1 MITVDEVL
9 FAGKP
14 EEGLRRDAWQI
25 LMSALE
31 AVDPERAIS
40 RYLRREGHSLAVGE
54 KEYDL
59 RKIRRILVVGAGKA
73 TARMARAVETLLGD
87 RVEDGVVVVK
97 RGYTEALERIQLIE
111 AGHPLPDE
119 AGVAGAEAV
128 LRILDQAREE
138 DLVLCL
144 ISGGGSALLPAPA
157 EGLTLEDKVRVTD
170 LLLRAGATIQELN
183 TVRKHL
189 SRLKGG
195 QLARAASPAQVVSL
209 ILSDVIGSPLDVIA
223 SGPTVPDPT
232 TYADALRIVERYGL
246 EDRVPPEVL
255 RHLRKGVDGE
265 IPETPKPG
273 DPVFQRVYNC
283 VVGSNELATL
293 AAAEEA
299 SRLGYHPLVLS
310 TFVEGEA
317 REVGKVLG
325 AIAKGVLLTG
335 RPLERPACILAGGE
349 TTVTVRGQG
358 RGGRNQEVA
367 LGAALIIAGL
377 PNLLV
382 ASFATDGTD
391 GPTDAAGAF
400 VEGTTI
406 ERALS
411 LGLDPHRHLA
421 NNDAYPFFAA
431 LSDLIL
437 TGPTNTNVNDLM
449 LVLVGP
455 SPRALQQNPNASP
468 RPTGA

>member
-1 MITVDEVL
+1 MITVDEAL

-14 EEGLRRDAWQI
+14 EEGLRRDAWRI
-25 LMSALE
+25 LASALE
-31 AVDPERAIS
+31 AVDPERAIY
-40 RYLRREGHSLAVGE
+40 RYLRREGDSLVIGE
-54 KEYDL
+54 KTYNL
-59 RKIRRILVVGAGKA
+59 RKIRRICIVGAGKA
-73 TARMARAVETLLGD
+73 TARMAKAMETILGD
-87 RVEDGVVVVK
+87 RIEEGVVVVK
-97 RGYTEALERIQLIE
+97 RGYTEVLERIQLVE

-119 AGVAGAEAV
+119 SGVKGAEAV
-128 LRILDQAREE
+128 LGILQKTGEE
-138 DLVLCL
+138 DLVICL

-195 QLARAASPAQVVSL
+195 QLARAAAPAQVVSL
-209 ILSDVIGSPLDVIA
+209 ILSDVIGNPLDVIA

-232 TYADALRIVERYGL
+232 TYEDALRIVERYGL
-246 EDRVPPEVL
+246 EDKVPPGVL
-255 RHLRKGVDGE
+255 QHLKKGQAGE
-265 IPETPKPG
+265 IPETPKPK
-273 DPVFQRVYNC
+273 DPLFQRVQNLI
-283 VVGSNELATL
+283 VGSNELATL
-293 AAAEEA
+293 AASEEA
-299 SRLGYHPLVLS
+299 SRLGYRTLILS

-325 AIAKGVLLTG
+325 SIGKEILLAG

-377 PNLLV
+377 PSLLV

-406 ERALS
+406 ERALA

-449 LVLVGP
+449 LVLAGP
-455 SPRALQQNPNASP
+455 RS
-468 RPTGA
+468 